1 MNILS
6 KSLLETLISTKT
18 QNVTVT
24 VVPSLDGVSSGDLSG
39 VSVSL
44 TAEGYSQVGRSI
56 TVPIGTVV
64 SWEVSCSGYK
74 SRTGTVFPVG
84 NTTLPVNL
92 TSLTMYTVT
101 IRPFPLDSVVTLAGE
116 GGYEQTEDTN
126 SITVPEDTTVSYV
139 VAKSSL
145 DSFSGSLVVSKN
157 KEIDVVLNATIT
169 LVSDPED
176 AVKKINNK
184 GSSLTVPCNTS
195 PTWEVSKDGYIS
207 QSGTIE
213 KNNDGYIVTQTVNV
227 VLEKQTYLFAIS
239 ALPVDA
245 TISIT
250 VDGNTITDNEYLSVR
265 ATEGTEV
272 YWKVERSGYTAA
284 GSDTVPWVMLAEDK
298 VISVSLAVATYNVSI
313 TSTPSSATIT
323 LTTAGGVLLA
333 SGEGYVYT
341 AVETNTAIRYVV
353 EFGGVS
359 VTRTA
364 VVAEEDFTD
373 NVPLGPETEVV
384 LVTEKRNAV
393 IQPGKYYYLAIGAGA
408 GGNPGRRANSS
419 SRASTGG
426 YGGGGGGSGYI
437 SMGYFTVEDET
448 GKELVLS
455 PGSGGEAN
463 KSGEKSTIT
472 DVSGND
478 IITPAD
484 GGKAEGN
491 TTNNVTPG
499 GSGGSGGGAGGRGGQ
514 KTGNVS
520 IPGVSGGNG
529 AYGGGNGASTS
540 IIMNGITYVV
550 DGGQGYYRT
559 TKSYESNAGS
569 VGTSSFGNPG
579 KGGRGL
585 MAMSSFLTTLDGLL
599 SATNLQELY
608 NNLGGGGGGGATV
621 TPGFNASL
629 SGNWFGGPGGGG
641 GGWFAGEDGKNS
653 ASDMN
658 IAGKGGDGAILYA
671 RVSWE

>member
-6 KSLLETLISTKT
+6 KNLLETLISTKT

-24 VVPSLDGVSSGDLSG
+24 IVPSLDGVSGGDLGG

-56 TVPIGTVV
+56 TVPMGTVV
-64 SWEVSCSGYK
+64 SWTVSCSGYE
-74 SRTGTVFPVG
+74 SREGTVFPVG
-84 NTTLPVNL
+84 NTTLSVNL
-92 TSLTMYTVT
+92 TALTMYTVT
-101 IRPFPLDSVVTLAGE
+101 IRPFPLDSVVTLSGE
-116 GGYEQTEDTN
+116 GGYEQTEGTN
-126 SITVPEDTTVSYV
+126 SITVPEGTTVSYV

-145 DSFSGSLVVSKN
+145 DPFSGNLVVSEN

-169 LVSDPED
+169 LVSDPAD

-195 PTWEVSKDGYIS
+195 PTWTVSKDGYIS

-250 VDGNTITDNEYLSVR
+250 VDGNTITGNEYLSVR

-272 YWKVERSGYTAA
+272 YWKVERNGYAAA

-313 TSTPSSATIT
+313 TSTPSAATIT

-364 VVAEEDFTD
+364 VVAEEDFVD
-373 NVPLGPETEVV
+373 NVPLGPETEVA
-384 LVTEKRNAV
+384 LITEKRTAV
-393 IQPGKYYYLAIGAGA
+393 IQPGKYYYLAVGAGA
-408 GGNPGRRANSS
+408 GGNIGRTAYSGTHGS
-419 SRASTGG
+419 GG
-426 YGGGGGGSGYI
+426 GTGGGGGGSGYI
-437 SMGYFTVEDET
+437 SIGYFTVADKT
-448 GKELVLS
+448 GKELILS

-472 DVSGND
+472 DLSGND

-491 TTNNVTPG
+491 TTNNTMAG
-499 GSGGSGGGAGGRGGQ
+499 GSGGSGGGAGGRAGQ
-514 KTGNVS
+514 KAGTVYVS
-520 IPGVSGGNG
+520 GVSGGNG

-540 IIMNGITYVV
+540 ITINGINYVD
-550 DGGQGYYRT
+550 DGGTGYYRT
-559 TKSYESNAGS
+559 TKSFESNAGS

-579 KGGRGL
+579 RGGRGL
-585 MAMSSFLTTLDGLL
+585 VAMSSFLTTINGLL

-608 NNLGGGGGGGATV
+608 NNVGGGGGGGATV
-621 TPGFNASL
+621 TPSL
-629 SGNWFGGPGGGG
+629 ANSLPGNWFGGPGGGG

-653 ASDMN
+653 ASNVN

>member
-6 KSLLETLISTKT
+6 KSLLEALITTKT

-24 VVPSLDGVSSGDLSG
+24 IMPSLDGVSGGDLSN

-44 TAEGYSQVGRSI
+44 TAEGYSQVGNSI
-56 TVPIGTVV
+56 TVPVGTVV
-64 SWEVSCSGYK
+64 SWKVSCSGYE
-74 SRTGTVFPVG
+74 SREGTVFPVG

-92 TSLTMYTVT
+92 TALTMYTVT
-101 IRPFPLDSVVTLAGE
+101 VRPFPLDSAVTLAGE
-116 GGYEQTEDTN
+116 GGYEQTEGTN
-126 SITVPEDTTVSYV
+126 SITVPEGTRVTYV
-139 VAKSSL
+139 VSKSSL
-145 DSFSGSLVVSKN
+145 DPFNGSLVVSEN

-184 GSSLTVPCNTS
+184 GSSLSVPCNTS
-195 PTWEVSKDGYIS
+195 PTWEVSKNGYIS

-213 KNNDGYIVTQTVNV
+213 KNDDGYILTQTVSV
-227 VLEKQTYLFAIS
+227 VLEKQTYLFAVS

-245 TISIT
+245 KISIT
-250 VDGNTITDNEYLSVR
+250 VDGNTITGSEYLSVR
-265 ATEGTEV
+265 APEGAKI

-313 TSTPSSATIT
+313 TSTPSAATIT
-323 LTTAGGVLLA
+323 LTTASGILLA

-341 AVETNTAIRYVV
+341 AVETNTAIKYVV

-364 VVAEEDFTD
+364 VVAEEDFVD

-384 LVTEKRNAV
+384 LVTEKRTAV
-393 IQPGKYYYLAIGAGA
+393 IQPGKYYYLAVGAGA
-408 GGNPGRRANSS
+408 GGMAGQIAYSGS
-419 SRASTGG
+419 HGSAGG
-426 YGGGGGGSGYI
+426 MGGGGGGSGYI
-437 SMGYFTVEDET
+437 SMGYFTVEDKT
-448 GKELVLS
+448 GKELLLS

-472 DVSGND
+472 DLSGND

-491 TTNNVTPG
+491 TTNKHSLG
-499 GSGGSGGGAGGRGGQ
+499 GSGGSGGGAGGSGGQ
-514 KTGNVS
+514 KTAT
-520 IPGVSGGNG
+520 IFAQGVSGGNG

-540 IIMNGITYVV
+540 ITIGGVTYS
-550 DGGQGYYRT
+550 DSGGKGYYRV
-559 TKSYESNAGS
+559 TKSFESNAGS
-569 VGTSSFGNPG
+569 VGTSSFGGAG

-585 MAMSSFLTTLDGLL
+585 VAMSSLLTTIDGLL
-599 SATNLQELY
+599 SATSLQELY
-608 NNLGGGGGGGATV
+608 NNVGGGGGGGATV
-621 TPGFNASL
+621 TPGLKNSL
-629 SGNWFGGPGGGG
+629 SGNWFAGPGGGG

-653 ASDMN
+653 ASNVN
-658 IAGKGGDGAILYA
+658 IAGKGGNGAILYA

>member
-24 VVPSLDGVSSGDLSG
+24 IMPSLDGVSSGDLG
-39 VSVSL
+39 NVSVSL
-44 TAEGYSQVGRSI
+44 TAEGYSQVGNSI

-64 SWEVSCSGYK
+64 SWEVSCSGYE
-74 SRTGTVFPVG
+74 SREGTVFPVG

-92 TSLTMYTVT
+92 TALTMYTVT
-101 IRPFPLDSVVTLAGE
+101 IRPFPLDSVVTLSGE
-116 GGYEQTEDTN
+116 GGYEQTEGTN
-126 SITVPEDTTVSYV
+126 SITVPEGTKVTYV
-139 VAKSSL
+139 ASKSSL
-145 DSFSGSLVVSKN
+145 DPFNGSLVVSEN

-184 GSSLTVPCNTS
+184 GSSLSVPCNTS

-213 KNNDGYIVTQTVNV
+213 KNNDGYILTQTVSV
-227 VLEKQTYLFAIS
+227 VLERQTYLFAVS

-245 TISIT
+245 EISIT
-250 VDGNTITDNEYLSVR
+250 VDGNKITGSEYLSVR
-265 ATEGTEV
+265 VPEGTRV

-313 TSTPSSATIT
+313 TSTPSAATIT

-364 VVAEEDFTD
+364 VVAEEDFVD
-373 NVPLGPETEVV
+373 NVPLGPETEVA
-384 LVTEKRNAV
+384 LITEKRTAV

-408 GGNPGRRANSS
+408 GGMAGKIAYSASRGSS
-419 SRASTGG
+419 GG
-426 YGGGGGGSGYI
+426 WGGGGGGSGYI
-437 SMGYFTVEDET
+437 SMGYFTVEDKT
-448 GKELVLS
+448 GKELLLS

-463 KSGEKSTIT
+463 ESGEKSTIT
-472 DVSGND
+472 DLSGND
-478 IITPAD
+478 MITPAD
-484 GGKAEGN
+484 GGKAEG
-491 TTNNVTPG
+491 TTITPMAG

-514 KTGNVS
+514 KSGNIS
-520 IPGVSGGNG
+520 APGVSGGNG

-540 IIMNGITYVV
+540 ITIGNITY
-550 DGGQGYYRT
+550 DESGGKGYYRT
-559 TKSYESNAGS
+559 TKSFESNAGS
-569 VGTSSFGNPG
+569 VGASSFGNAG
-579 KGGRGL
+579 GGGRGL
-585 MAMSSFLTTLDGLL
+585 VAMSSLLTTIDGLL
-599 SATNLQELY
+599 STTNLQELY
-608 NNLGGGGGGGATV
+608 NNVGGGGGGGATV
-621 TPGFNASL
+621 TPGLNSSL
-629 SGNWFGGPGGGG
+629 PGNWFGGPGGGG

-653 ASDMN
+653 ASDVN